1 MTEDVIVLCGM
12 CDAPIPPGRLK
23 AMPETQICVKCS
35 EDCGGEF
42 VLEVSLSTVGKAG
55 SLKKTGE
62 QVDVKL
68 KRKEFK

>member
-1 MTEDVIVLCGM
+1 MTDIILCGV
-12 CDAPIPPGRLK
+12 CENPIPPKRLA
-23 AMPETQICVKCS
+23 AMPETKVCVRCS
-35 EDCGGEF
+35 EEMGGEF

-68 KRKEFK
+68 KPREFKR